1 MAGELT
7 AMGGQRAIAQQFLQ
21 LASDSDNAVFM
32 IEQGEA
38 ALSGVVLYLGLDDAE
53 VVSIAS
59 QTIMLLSS
67 PVATRTKL
75 LAIPNLVTAL
85 EKVYGSDNAS
95 AKKFATTALTN
106 LGKLEAAPVAKAV
119 PSKAVPSWK
128 QQTATTTLKIAE
140 IADDT
145 ARPRIER
152 CLIAVPG
159 VVSVTIDQRRCH
171 AIVLSKGRDDIVEA
185 IVAAM
190 AVSSFK
196 IAVVKKRGDEGPAPL
211 GERDANAAPTA
222 AAAQKPIASA
232 SFGGYL
238 DDSESDSEEDDGHIT
253 SYGFSSLDERLQA
266 AQRKRDEEQG
276 KVGRFFGKIGRG
288 VGKVGRFSGLF

>member
-1 MAGELT
+1 M
-7 AMGGQRAIAQQFLQ
+7 
-21 LASDSDNAVFM
+21 
-32 IEQGEA
+32 
-38 ALSGVVLYLGLDDAE
+38 
-53 VVSIAS
+53 
-59 QTIMLLSS
+59 
-67 PVATRTKL
+67 
-75 LAIPNLVTAL
+75 
-85 EKVYGSDNAS
+85 
-95 AKKFATTALTN
+95 
-106 LGKLEAAPVAKAV
+106 AAPVAKAV
-119 PSKAVPSWK
+119 ASKAVPSWK
-128 QQTATTTLKIAE
+128 QQTATTTLKIAA

-211 GERDANAAPTA
+211 GERDANAAPGATA